1 MSRPWA
7 DPLTGRIVRSDR
19 GPPLPGDARPYR
31 TIGPFDAEAIPAGL
45 LKTHNLKAGAWG
57 LLTVEAGAI
66 RFCWDDEAGG
76 GRELQAGEVMLV
88 PPLVPHHLERRGPV
102 TITIAFCG
110 QPACPGPKA
119 AAPPA

>member
-1 MSRPWA
+1 MSRPPI
-7 DPLTGRIVRSDR
+7 DPLPGRIVRADR
-19 GPPLPGDARPYR
+19 GPPLPSDAHPYR
-31 TIGPFDAEAIPAGL
+31 TIGPFDAGHIPAGL

-66 RFCWDDEAGG
+66 GFCWDDEAGG
-76 GRELQAGEVMLV
+76 GCELQVGEVILV
-88 PPLVPHHLERRGPV
+88 PPLVPHHVERRGPV
-102 TITIAFCG
+102 TITIAFWR